1 MLPIIVYVLETT
13 SQDKFSSLG
22 LQLKIVEIKFVM
34 VLVPVESDDSLCAL
48 LNEVLTLPN
57 MK

>member
-13 SQDKFSSLG
+13 SQEKFSSLA

-34 VLVPVESDDSLCAL
+34 VLVPVESDDSPCAL
-48 LNEVLTLPN
+48 LNEVLALSK